1 MSRRPLS
8 CTLVKRFLDFAG
20 VFIHENPLS
29 KMISPHYQPDGAK
42 QVGICIGSGVSM

>member
-42 QVGICIGSGVSM
+42 QAGICIGSGVSM